1 MVSHLRAVCRF
12 RDLNVD
18 KVVIAVMAMFMTIG
32 ALDKALFDGRFGYG
46 KEFVK
51 GLDTMGPLTL
61 IMVGVMCVAPAL
73 GAAVGPALSPFFL
86 SIGSDPALV
95 SGVLFGVDAGG
106 FPLAR
111 ALAQHPEAANI
122 FGIGLCSTLA
132 SIIGMPLP
140 FSLAMAKEESRPYI
154 AKGIVAAIIASPL
167 SIIGVGF
174 VCGYDFMVVLRLGAP
189 AFVVAVILAFFLLF
203 LQKPT
208 VRFFIVFGRVIVS
221 IYCLLL
227 AVAALQYYFP
237 ITIIPGMAKIE
248 PQLVIIGEIGIMLA
262 GAYPMVY
269 FARRYFT
276 KGLRFLASCI
286 KTDETSMLG
295 MLVCIANPLPMYTMI
310 DSMSNRGKVL
320 ASAFGGPVLCML
332 GDHLGFMSAYYPEGI
347 TALIVGKTIAAVAAL
362 LIALG
367 VEKISPSPEETK

>member
-1 MVSHLRAVCRF
+1 
-12 RDLNVD
+12 
-18 KVVIAVMAMFMTIG
+18 MTIG

-61 IMVGVMCVAPAL
+61 LMVGVMCVAPAL
-73 GAAVGPALSPFFL
+73 GAAIGPALSPFFL

-95 SGVLFGVDAGG
+95 SGVLFGLDAGG

-122 FGIGLCSTLA
+122 FGIGLCSTFA
-132 SIIGMPLP
+132 CIIGLPLP

-167 SIIGVGF
+167 SMLGVGF
-174 VCGYDFMVVLRLGAP
+174 VCGYDFMLVLRLGAP
-189 AFVVAVILAFFLLF
+189 AFFVAVILAYFLLF
-203 LQKPT
+203 FQKPT
-208 VRFFIVFGRVIVS
+208 VQFFIVFGRVIVG

-237 ITIIPGMAKIE
+237 VTIIPGMAKIE
-248 PQLVIIGEIGIMLA
+248 PQFVIIGEIGIMLA

-269 FARRYFT
+269 FVRRYFT
-276 KGLRFLASCI
+276 KGLRFLASYI
-286 KTDETSMLG
+286 RTDETSVLG
-295 MLVCIANPLPMYTMI
+295 MLSCIANPLPMYTMI
-310 DSMSNRGKVL
+310 DNMSNRGKVL

-347 TALIVGKTIAAVAAL
+347 TPLIVGKTVATVAAL

-367 VEKISPSPEETK
+367 VEKISPSPEEVK